1 MRWRVG
7 SARRNRACRW
17 DGRDMSG
24 RPPGA
29 LVAWACFGTHHYL
42 PTSAL
47 SLPPSEDLLWMVFG
61 LAGGTCGAHVQSLST
76 APVSPLVVPNT
87 NSQPK
92 TGISRIFWQLEKDKI
107 WNFCT
112 DLRNCPSRWLLCWL
126 NKISDCEGLK
136 SINISLVFSQKS
148 ETQILWFYFH

>member
-7 SARRNRACRW
+7 SARRNRAYRW

-29 LVAWACFGTHHYL
+29 LVAWACFGPHYL

-47 SLPPSEDLLWMVFG
+47 SLLPPSEDLLWMVLG

-92 TGISRIFWQLEKDKI
+92 TGISRIFWQPKEGQIMQFSKKIEK
-107 WNFCT
+107 
-112 DLRNCPSRWLLCWL
+112 LPSRWLLCWL

-136 SINISLVFSQKS
+136 SINISLVFYQKS
-148 ETQILWFYFH
+148 EPQILWFCFH